1 MWDDGVDGPPRA
13 EGTCHAWANVSL
25 PRSFQRPMKI
35 SPTPFG
41 SCKRNTPKDGQDTFL
56 PRFHCLATFVSA
68 ANFTIRDSR
77 LKSVSNSE
85 LVYLLDTVNAPVG
98 DAILSA
104 FYPKNHTVMQPTF
117 TAPCEPMYSGVNPD
131 FQPVTA

>member
-1 MWDDGVDGPPRA
+1 
-13 EGTCHAWANVSL
+13 
-25 PRSFQRPMKI
+25 MKI

-41 SCKRNTPKDGQDTFL
+41 SSKRNTLTDGQDTFL
-56 PRFHCLATFVSA
+56 PRFHCPRYLRLRSKLHDPR
-68 ANFTIRDSR
+68 FTIEGCDS
-77 LKSVSNSE
+77 VPNSE
-85 LVYLLDTVNAPVG
+85 LVYLPDTVHAPVG
-98 DAILSA
+98 YAILFA